1 MLPWTDRAGRFSLL
15 KTSVL
20 VLAILPAFYIA
31 WRWQTGD
38 LGIRPIK
45 EALHETGTLAIRF
58 LVASLAVTPLRHVTG
73 NTRIVLARRLIGL
86 SALGWALAHLSLY
99 VVEQAGDLAKVAS
112 EIWLRSYLTI
122 GFVALVVLCVL
133 GATSFD
139 GAIRRLGAERWR
151 RIHLAAHA
159 AAVLGLAHHLIQARL
174 DVTPALVLC
183 GLYLGLV
190 LARGA
195 VKARW
200 PLSVPV
206 LLGITLIAALATMGA
221 EIAWYA
227 NVRRVPW
234 MLMAMAQLDFE
245 AGIRPVW
252 GVVAGGIALVIAR
265 IATGG
270 GRVAQSGKR
279 STRVTSS

>member
-1 MLPWTDRAGRFSLL
+1 MLPWTDRAGRFSPL

-20 VLAILPAFYIA
+20 VLAILPALYIA
-31 WRWQTGD
+31 WRWQAGE

-58 LVASLAVTPLRHVTG
+58 LIASLAVTPLRHVTG
-73 NTRIVLARRLIGL
+73 NTRLVLARRLIGL

-99 VVEQAGDLAKVAS
+99 IVEQAGDLAKVAS

-139 GAIRRLGAERWR
+139 GAIRALGAERWR

-159 AAVLGLAHHLIQARL
+159 AAVLGLAHHLIQSRL

-183 GLYLGLV
+183 GLYLGL
-190 LARGA
+190 LLIRGL
-195 VKARW
+195 VKARIA
-200 PLSVPV
+200 LTVPV
-206 LLGITLIAALATMGA
+206 LIGVTLVAGLATVGA

-227 NVRRVPW
+227 SVRRVPW
-234 MLMAMAQLDFE
+234 ALMAMAQFDIE

-252 GVVAGGIALVIAR
+252 GVIAAGLGLVVAR

-270 GRVAQSGKR
+270 GRVGKQPAR
-279 STRVTSS
+279 ASRATSS